1 MKNIY
6 LFLLAIVLLSCSN
19 NDDNSQAEIE
29 TNFFPLEANSY
40 WTYTNT
46 NEQGQTKDS
55 LFVVGTEI
63 ISNQEYT
70 NLDAQIPRTG
80 FMTVFLSETALRKT
94 ETQLLATGNLG
105 IAPVDGLPTIDI
117 PITDFILYDTTFPN
131 GELSSVTNTIEQEF
145 QGIPFEVTYT
155 LSSNHVAIL
164 IEDDFENGTSSSSP
178 VTDIKLTLAITA
190 LIEAGPI
197 TIPVPI
203 LSEQEVLTAVNTY
216 VNNIGLTYSEVE
228 ISYQLEDLSGLGI
241 ELPIPEEGMSSATQI
256 LDTFSIGN

>member
-1 MKNIY
+1 MKNIP
-6 LFLLAIVLLSCSN
+6 FLLIAVVLLSCSN
-19 NDDNSQAEIE
+19 NDDAPQTESE

-63 ISNQEYT
+63 IDNQEYT

-94 ETQLLATGNLG
+94 ETQLLATGN
-105 IAPVDGLPTIDI
+105 INITPVDGLPTIEI

-131 GELSSVTNTIEQEF
+131 GELSSISNTIEQEF

-155 LSSNHVAIL
+155 LSSNHVAEL
-164 IEDDFENGTSSSSP
+164 IEDDFENGMSTSSP
-178 VTDIKLTLAITA
+178 VTDIQLTLEITA
-190 LIEAGPI
+190 FIEAGPI
-197 TIPVPI
+197 TIPVSI
-203 LSEQEVLTAVNTY
+203 LNEQNVLTAVNTY
-216 VNNIGLTYSEVE
+216 TNNIGLTYSEIE
-228 ISYQLEDLSGLGI
+228 ISYQLEDLSGFGI
-241 ELPIPEEGMSSATQI
+241 DVPIPEEGMSNATQF
-256 LDTFSIGN
+256 LDNFSVGN